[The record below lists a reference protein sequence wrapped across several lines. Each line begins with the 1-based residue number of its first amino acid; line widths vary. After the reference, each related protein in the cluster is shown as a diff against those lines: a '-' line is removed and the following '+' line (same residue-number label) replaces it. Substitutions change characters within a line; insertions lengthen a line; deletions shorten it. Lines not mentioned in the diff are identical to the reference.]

1 MTFKQIPVI
10 ALIPAR
16 GGSKG
21 VPRKNLRMAG
31 GRPLISYTI
40 DAALKSKFIDR
51 VYVSSEDDEI
61 LDVASTLGVCPLRR
75 SDSAARDTSSA
86 NMVVLDF
93 IDRLT
98 TAEIEIDP
106 FIIYLQPTSP
116 LRTALH
122 IDNAFLQM
130 EDHDNYRLIS
140 VVELKKSPYKTFIL
154 SKGGVLEALFD
165 ESITNA
171 NRQSL
176 PEAYYP
182 NGAIY
187 IFKVSDFLK
196 NKNFPS
202 NGSLPFIMTERESID
217 IDTEE
222 DLIMLEKICLP

>member
-1 MTFKQIPVI
+1 MTFKQKLVI

-16 GGSKG
+16 GGSKD
-21 VPRKNLRMAG
+21 VIRKNLRMAG

-40 DAALKSKFIDR
+40 EAALNSEFIDR
-51 VYVSSEDDEI
+51 AYVSSEDDEI
-61 LDVASTLGVCPLRR
+61 LGVANTLGVFPLRR
-75 SDSAARDTSSA
+75 SDSAASDTSSA

-93 IDRLT
+93 ISHLT
-98 TAEIEIDP
+98 AAEIENDP

-116 LRTALH
+116 LRTASH

-130 EDHDNYRLIS
+130 EDRDSYQLIS
-140 VVELKKSPYKTFIL
+140 VVALKKSPYKTFIL
-154 SKGGVLEALFD
+154 SKDGVLKALFD
-165 ESITNA
+165 ESLTNA

-176 PEAYYP
+176 PETYYP

-187 IFKVSDFLK
+187 IFKLSDFLK
-196 NKNFPS
+196 NENFPS

-222 DLIMLEKICLP
+222 DLIMLEKICTP